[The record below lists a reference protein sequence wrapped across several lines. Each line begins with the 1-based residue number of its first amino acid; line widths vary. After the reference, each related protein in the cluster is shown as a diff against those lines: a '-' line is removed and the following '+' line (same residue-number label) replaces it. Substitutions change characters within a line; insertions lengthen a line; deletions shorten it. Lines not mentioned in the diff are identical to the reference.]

1 MTSQEMMEM
10 IGWTLIHSVWQGLL
24 IGALLWVVLQFLPKS
39 AANARYLTATF
50 SLALLIAVTIATA
63 VYESGTFNQDNYVS
77 ATKLPLFLA
86 REFQTSVSGA
96 DVAGLS
102 AVTQWLNNVMNLI
115 VAGWAVGILL
125 FSLRLAMGLAYVQH
139 LRHTAQRVDQ
149 EFHAMVRHLAA
160 SMGIR
165 KTIDIGSS
173 PKLQTPVVVG
183 YLKPIILFPIGMLAG
198 LSTQQVESILLHELS
213 HVKRHDYLVNVIQS
227 ITEVVLFFNPF
238 VWHISNTIRAER
250 ENCCDDLAV
259 ARTSDPIG
267 YAGTLLQLEEI
278 RVHGLAPVL
287 SIHSNKNQLHQRIQ
301 RIMEKSVNNRNEKSK
316 TWPLV
321 ALVVIGLASAS
332 WMSYQ
337 TQGKDEPVRPDL
349 PKSTVQSD
357 TTKKNKKESKSAT
370 YSRKSITTL
379 DENGQPKEEIIEEFT
394 GDEDLRPL
402 LAPTPFGPIDE
413 PLTMLPPDELFLEFD
428 SVPFTGFHLDE
439 AEWEDFMKEFTDQFQ
454 TRFRD
459 FYLKNEPQLQ
469 SMMEDIQRKMEE
481 MNGQF
486 GEEWSARMQAD
497 MQRRMAEMERHFER
511 FPERH
516 EEMMKRQEERM
527 REMESVMHD
536 KMLRMEEHERNLKE
550 FDREI
555 NRELVKDGYLKAD
568 EQVETLNWSPDDVLR
583 VNGKKI
589 KPEHKEK
596 YDAIRKKYLSRHSHG
611 RPE

>member
-1 MTSQEMMEM
+1 MMTQESMEM
-10 IGWTLIHSVWQGLL
+10 VGWTLIHSIWQGLL
-24 IGALLWVVLQFLPKS
+24 IGAMLWVALRFIPKS
-39 AANARYLTATF
+39 AASARYLTATF
-50 SLALLIAVTIATA
+50 SLALMIAVTIVTA
-63 VYESGTFNQDNYVS
+63 VYESGTFNQGNYAS
-77 ATKLPLFLA
+77 ATELPLFLA
-86 REFQTSVSGA
+86 SEFQTSVSGA
-96 DVAGLS
+96 DESALS
-102 AVTQWLNNVMNLI
+102 AATQWLNNVMNLI
-115 VAGWAVGILL
+115 VAGWVVGILL
-125 FSLRLAMGLAYVQH
+125 FSLRLAMGLVYVQH
-139 LRHTAQRVDQ
+139 LRLTAQPVDQ
-149 EFHAMVRHLAA
+149 KFHLMVKQLAA
-160 SMGIR
+160 GMGIR
-165 KTIDIGSS
+165 KIIDIGSS
-173 PKLQTPVVVG
+173 CKLQAPVVVG
-183 YLKPIILFPIGMLAG
+183 YFKPIILFPIGMLAG

-213 HVKRHDYLVNVIQS
+213 HVKRHDYLVNIIQS

-238 VWHISNTIRAER
+238 VWHISTTIRMER
-250 ENCCDDLAV
+250 EHCCDDLAV
-259 ARTSDPIG
+259 ARTNDPIG

-278 RVHGLAPVL
+278 RMHGFAPAL
-287 SIHSNKNQLHQRIQ
+287 SIHSNKSQLHQRIQ
-301 RIMEKSVNNRNEKSK
+301 RIMEKSVNSRNEKSK
-316 TWPLV
+316 TWPLA
-321 ALVVIGLASAS
+321 ALVVIGLVSAS

-337 TQGKDEPVRPDL
+337 TQGKDEPGRTDL
-349 PKSTVQSD
+349 TTSVIPSD
-357 TTKKNKKESKSAT
+357 TTKKNKKGSKSAT

-379 DENGQPKEEIIEEFT
+379 DEDGQPKEEIIEEFS

-413 PLTMLPPDELFLEFD
+413 PMAMLPPDELFFEFD
-428 SVPFTGFHLDE
+428 SVPFTRFHHDE

-454 TRFRD
+454 TRFKD
-459 FYLKNEPQLQ
+459 FYSQNGPQLQ
-469 SMMEDIQRKMEE
+469 SMMEEIQRKMED
-481 MNGQF
+481 MNGRF
-486 GEEWSARMQAD
+486 GEEWSTRMQAD

-511 FPERH
+511 FPERQ